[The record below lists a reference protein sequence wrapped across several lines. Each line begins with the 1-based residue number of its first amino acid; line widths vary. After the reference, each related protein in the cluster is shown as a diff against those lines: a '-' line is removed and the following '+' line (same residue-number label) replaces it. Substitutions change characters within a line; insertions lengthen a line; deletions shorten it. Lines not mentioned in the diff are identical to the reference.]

1 MQRVGTQI
9 LIPLKHLEGAK
20 RRLHPQIGAEARRS
34 MMLTMLAHVA
44 TEALRADIGP
54 VALASSEPRAPSIA
68 EEHGI
73 GLVDD
78 GGLPWNEGL
87 VHALERLPSTP
98 DAVLYL
104 AGDLPLVTAEEIRAL
119 AGAVPAHGVAIGRAH
134 DGGTN
139 ALGLRPSDALVP
151 SFGSPQSARVH
162 AGLAEQ
168 AGLEVCVVDLP
179 GIALDVDT
187 PADAERARLSA

>member
-1 MQRVGTQI
+1 MATQI
-9 LIPLKHLEGAK
+9 LIPLKHLDSAK
-20 RRLHPQIGAEARRS
+20 RRLHPQIGAEGRRS

-44 TEALRADIGP
+44 AEAVAADVGA
-54 VALASSEPRAPSIA
+54 VALASSEPRAPMIA
-68 EEHGI
+68 AEHGI

-87 VHALERLPSTP
+87 VHALGLLPAP
-98 DAVLYL
+98 PPEAVLFL
-104 AGDLPLVTAEEIRAL
+104 AGDLPLVTADEIQQL
-119 AGAVPAHGVAIGRAH
+119 AAAVPARGVAIGRAH

-139 ALGLRPSDALVP
+139 ALGLRPPDAMVP
-151 SFGSPQSARVH
+151 SFGSPQSARVR
-162 AGLAEQ
+162 AQLAERKR
-168 AGLEVCVVDLP
+168 LEVVVVDLH

>member
-1 MQRVGTQI
+1 MATQI
-9 LIPLKHLEGAK
+9 LIPLKHLDNAK
-20 RRLHPQIGAEARRS
+20 RRLHPQIGVEGRRS
-34 MMLTMLAHVA
+34 MMLAMLAHVA
-44 TEALRADIGP
+44 AEALAADVGP
-54 VALASSEPRAPSIA
+54 VALASSEPRAPMIA
-68 EEHGI
+68 AEHGI

-87 VHALERLPSTP
+87 AHALGLLPAP
-98 DAVLYL
+98 PEAVLFL
-104 AGDLPLVTAEEIRAL
+104 AGDLPLVTADEIRQL
-119 AGAVPAHGVAIGRAH
+119 AAAVPAHGVAIGRAH

-139 ALGLRPSDALVP
+139 ALGLRPPDAMVP

-162 AGLAEQ
+162 AQLAGRER
-168 AGLEVCVVDLP
+168 LEVVVVDLP

>member
-1 MQRVGTQI
+1 VDIQI
-9 LIPLKHLEGAK
+9 LIPLKHLETAK
-20 RRLHPQIGAEARRS
+20 RRLHPQVGAEGRRS
-34 MMLTMLAHVA
+34 MMLVMLAHVA
-44 TEALRADIGP
+44 QEALWAEVGP

-68 EEHGI
+68 AEHGI

-78 GGLPWNEGL
+78 GALPWNQGL
-87 VHALERLPSTP
+87 VHALERLPSRP

-104 AGDLPLVTAEEIRAL
+104 AGDLPLITAEEIREL
-119 AGAVPAHGVAIGRAH
+119 AGAIPANGVAIGRAH

-139 ALGLRPSDALVP
+139 ALGLRPPDAIVP
-151 SFGSPQSARVH
+151 SFGNPQSARVH
-162 AGLAEQ
+162 AGLAEH
-168 AGLEVCVVDLP
+168 AGITVAVVDLP